1 MYNDYYYNGDKEN
14 PIYLSIITQNKSVE
28 ISLYQ
33 SNELLL
39 RESRYMGSHVLYK
52 DDIQLMVKLKMFK
65 INLELTI
72 GEQVIALEKIKR
84 KALCAFLDTLKINN
98 DINPVK
104 LPKEPLT
111 WKRFKTPLI
120 LILISVIYTYLTRD
134 FGKFSE
140 IPSMIILL
148 IAYYQ
153 LFSPLINRVHDYT
166 IDRDTKGKLKF
177 VSAFVFTFL
186 THVLVDHLIQSFKL

>member
-1 MYNDYYYNGDKEN
+1 MYNDYYYNGDNEN

-52 DDIQLMVKLKMFK
+52 DDIQLIVKLKMFK
-65 INLELTI
+65 INLELTR
-72 GEQVIALEKIKR
+72 GEQVIALKKIKR
-84 KALCAFLDTLKINN
+84 KELCGLLDTLKINN

-104 LPKEPLT
+104 TPNEPLT
-111 WKRFKTPLI
+111 WKRFRTPLI
-120 LILISVIYTYLTRD
+120 LILISVIYTYLTRN

-148 IAYYQ
+148 IAYFQ
-153 LFSPLINRVHDYT
+153 IFSPLINRFHDYT
-166 IDRDTKGKLKF
+166 IDRETKGKLKF
-177 VSAFVFTFL
+177 VASFAAMMA
-186 THVLVDHLIQSFKL
+186 THILVDSLI